1 MTWGPCLGAQPAQP
15 LLSAAV
21 GEASHVSELLVS
33 GLICRQHS
41 SSRLPAGC
49 RQGSKLPGTWKEL
62 GEREVHHHIITT
74 NTTNTNTTLITII
87 TITNIIIGSIYII
100 FLICPPVER

>member
-1 MTWGPCLGAQPAQP
+1 MKGR
-15 LLSAAV
+15 S
-21 GEASHVSELLVS
+21 
-33 GLICRQHS
+33 
-41 SSRLPAGC
+41 
-49 RQGSKLPGTWKEL
+49 
-62 GEREVHHHIITT
+62 IITT